1 MSRREHGTD
10 SKIISQAEIIALGSG
25 SVPTDQRL
33 RQCVMVPRV
42 SRLKCGKLIHA
53 LRKLHPANQSLLPNS
68 AAICTIGASM
78 QRAGPK
84 PRSKICSQIDG
95 RPSSA
100 SAGGTKG
107 GRTTTGKHTT
117 PI

>member
-1 MSRREHGTD
+1 MSRREHGTG
-10 SKIISQAEIIALGSG
+10 SKTISQAKIIAFGLR

-33 RQCVMVPRV
+33 RRCVMVPRV
-42 SRLKCGKLIHA
+42 SHLKCGKLMHA

-68 AAICTIGASM
+68 VVTCITDASM

-84 PRSKICSQIDG
+84 PRSKTCSQIDG

-107 GRTTTGKHTT
+107 GRTTTEKHTT